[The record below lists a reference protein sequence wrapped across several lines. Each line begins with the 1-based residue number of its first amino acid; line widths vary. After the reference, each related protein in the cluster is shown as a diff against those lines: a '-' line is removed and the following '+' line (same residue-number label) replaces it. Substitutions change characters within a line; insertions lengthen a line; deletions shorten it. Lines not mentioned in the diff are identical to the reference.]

1 MNNTEDNVSPVVDAT
16 PTILEAISYQT
27 KNIMNLARI
36 FTIISFI
43 PAVAGEA
50 HGLRTGVTKED
61 IKECSE
67 SCVKQLKACVAK
79 KGCKVCVG
87 VCTNEPTCVDSSC
100 VELLE
105 IEELVSDGP
114 NVAGL
119 WSW

>member
-1 MNNTEDNVSPVVDAT
+1 MGRQVNNTEDNVSPVVDAT

-50 HGLRTGVTKED
+50 HGLRKGVT
-61 IKECSE
+61 KECSE
-67 SCVKQLKACVAK
+67 SCVKQLAHCVEK
-79 KGCKVCVG
+79 KGCKFCFG

-119 WSW
+119 WS